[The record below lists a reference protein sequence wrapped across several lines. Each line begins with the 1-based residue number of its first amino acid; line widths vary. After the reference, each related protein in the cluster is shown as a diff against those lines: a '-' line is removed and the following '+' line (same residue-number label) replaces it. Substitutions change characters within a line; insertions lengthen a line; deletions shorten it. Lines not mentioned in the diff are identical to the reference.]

1 MNILT
6 TIFVT
11 LSVVSPI
18 SYTWRTLKGTVRPHR
33 VTRLVVW
40 VASLTS
46 LIVTLGSENS
56 SGKLFGIV
64 FFARATFLLL
74 LALKYGAGGRTK
86 LDIYCLVIGVVGVLV
101 SLTGNGLAGILLALV
116 ADVVGY
122 IPAIVK
128 TYKDPRSEEPIFY
141 ILEFFAALSIVIS
154 IGDLSV
160 DIIMPLYFVAS
171 CVVMLGLIYRPIKSS
186 RVLTKHT

>member
-1 MNILT
+1 MNVLT
-6 TIFVT
+6 AIFVT

-56 SGKLFGIV
+56 AGKLFGIV

-101 SLTGNGLAGILLALV
+101 SLLGNGLAGILLALA

-128 TYKDPRSEEPIFY
+128 TYRDPKSEEPVFY

-154 IGDLSV
+154 IGEAGV
-160 DIIMPLYFVAS
+160 DVIMPLYFVAS
-171 CVVMLGLIYRPIKSS
+171 CIVMLGLIYRPLKAQ
-186 RVLTKHT
+186 